1 MISRLVV
8 IGVGLIGGSAALAL
22 RRAHRVGEVIGVGRS
37 PDNLKLARDRGIID
51 RATSDYADACAGAD
65 VVLVATP
72 VAQFERIFAAIT
84 PHLGRET
91 IVTDAGSTKQDVVA
105 AARRAFGHRFGR
117 FVPAHPIAGTE
128 HSGAAAAFP
137 ELFERRN
144 VVVTP
149 EAETDAVA
157 LIKVRMLW
165 EATGAQ
171 VMTMTAERH
180 DAIFAAVSHLPHLL
194 AFALVEELARRPD
207 SGDYF
212 ELAASG
218 FRDFT
223 RIASSSPEMW
233 RDIAL
238 ANRDALLEE
247 IHRFRAQIERVE
259 RLVAAGDGAQLGAL
273 FATAQAAR
281 NTWTSGR
288 GSATVA
294 HDGD

>member
-22 RRAHRVGEVIGVGRS
+22 RRAYRVGEVIGVGRS
-37 PDNLKLARDRGIID
+37 PGNLKLACDRGIID

-72 VAQFERIFAAIT
+72 VAQFESIFEAIA

-105 AARRAFGHRFGR
+105 AARRTFGDRFGR
-117 FVPAHPIAGTE
+117 FVPAHPIAGAE
-128 HSGAAAAFP
+128 HSGAAAAIP
-137 ELFERRN
+137 ELFERCN

-149 EAETDAVA
+149 EAETDAA
-157 LIKVRMLW
+157 AIIKVRMLW

-180 DAIFAAVSHLPHLL
+180 DAILAAISHLPHLL

-207 SGDYF
+207 SHEYF

-223 RIASSSPEMW
+223 RIAGSSPEMW

-247 IHRFRAQIERVE
+247 VHRFRAQIERVE
-259 RLVAAGDGAQLGAL
+259 RLLAAGDGAQLGAL

-281 NTWTSGR
+281 NAWASGR
-288 GSATVA
+288 GPATVA